1 MNISLRKAN
10 AIQASINDLI
20 KRTELDTEV
29 KLNEFQ
35 SPETLVQDANVAF
48 LQALSRKEALYSAL
62 YEIRKAVS
70 RANAQ
75 NSVDQLLAEV
85 AHLDKVIGI
94 YSELAS
100 KKPRESM
107 DVVKGRLDKMRN
119 AKEDH
124 SYLYG
129 RHNEITT
136 SILEKL
142 DLEAFARKVA
152 EFKRNKQQL
161 QDRLLEINVRTEI
174 TLDAMTE
181 ATLSTTGLL

>member
-10 AIQASINDLI
+10 ALQNSINDAI
-20 KRTELDTEV
+20 KHTELVTEV

-35 SPETLVQDANVAF
+35 SPETLISETNVKF
-48 LQALSRKEALYSAL
+48 LQALSKKEALYSAL

-75 NSVDQLLAEV
+75 QSVDQLLADV
-85 AHLDKVIGI
+85 AHLDKLIGI
-94 YSELAS
+94 YSELAG
-100 KKPRESM
+100 KKTAESM
-107 DVVKGRLDKMRN
+107 DLVKGRLDKLRN

-129 RHNEITT
+129 RSEITT
-136 SILEKL
+136 SVFSK
-142 DLEAFARKVA
+142 DDVEAFARKLA
-152 EFKRNKQQL
+152 EAKRNKQQL

-174 TLDAMTE
+174 VLDAISE
-181 ATLSTTGLL
+181 ATLTNAGLL